1 MPQPRYVP
9 DRGDA
14 IWLDFDPQAG
24 REQAGRRPA
33 LVISPIAY
41 NRKSGMALVCPI
53 TSKVKGYPFE
63 TIVSGSLPLQGVVL
77 SDQIRCL
84 DWQQRH
90 ATHIVRVPEIVV
102 QDVTAK
108 LAALMGIDGR
118 S

>member
-1 MPQPRYVP
+1 MAQAPYIP

-14 IWLDFDPQAG
+14 IWLDFDPQTG

-33 LVISPIAY
+33 LVLSPAAY
-41 NRKSGMALVCPI
+41 NRKSGLALTCPI
-53 TSKVKGYPFE
+53 TSQSKGYPFE
-63 TIVSGSLPLQGVVL
+63 SAVPQILPIRGVVL

-84 DWQQRH
+84 DWQKRQAKR
-90 ATHIVRVPEIVV
+90 IVRVPETLL

-108 LAALMGIDGR
+108 LAALLGLDE